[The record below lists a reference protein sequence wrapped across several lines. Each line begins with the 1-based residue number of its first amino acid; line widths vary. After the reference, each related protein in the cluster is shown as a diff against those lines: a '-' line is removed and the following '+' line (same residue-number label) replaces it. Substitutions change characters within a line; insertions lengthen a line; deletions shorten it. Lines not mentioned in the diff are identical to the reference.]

1 MGAVFAVFA
10 VLGVV
15 FAVLGVVF
23 AVLRVVFAVLRVVF
37 AVLRVVQ
44 VGQVEASSCFVTST
58 IYIHHQY

>member
-1 MGAVFAVFA
+1 MGA
-10 VLGVV
+10 V